1 MSIWRIEVKERI
13 VQDTVYLIESDSK
26 EQAEEIV
33 RQTENSAME
42 QLAFHIE
49 GRIVVCVLSIEPCG
63 GQR

>member
-1 MSIWRIEVKERI
+1 MWRIEVKERI

-42 QLAFHIE
+42 QLAFYIE
-49 GRIVVCVLSIEPCG
+49 DRIVVCVLSIEPYG

>member
-42 QLAFHIE
+42 QLAFYIE
-49 GRIVVCVLSIEPCG
+49 DRIEVCVLSIEPYG